1 MTTHPPSWQR
11 AAAADGDVPA
21 AALPIAADRPI
32 PVHAPAPEDAR
43 EPDPIPR
50 WFRRG
55 VVFVGCTVVLFL
67 VGSWAF
73 SQLGRFWYTLAFA
86 FFIGLAMEPLVN
98 RLERRGIRRGAGTGI
113 VLGGLILG
121 TVAFFAV
128 FGNLLVTQLAEL
140 IRSVPQLVDTALEWV
155 NNEFGTDLTPTSL
168 LSSVGLS
175 TSDLA
180 NAATTVGVGVIGF
193 VTQTIGLLFSGLM
206 MLLFAFYFAADGP
219 KLRRTIA
226 SWLPPSRQRQ
236 FITIWDISTAKAG
249 SYVISR
255 GILAFISALAHGVF
269 FAVIGLPYWLPLALW
284 VGFVSQFI
292 PTIGTYLAG
301 ALPIVIALVLGEPF
315 VALAVLVFIL
325 IYQQVENLILTPRVT
340 QQTLEVHAAI
350 AFGSVIVGGILFGA
364 TGALLAIPVVAIVIA
379 IMDTYGKR
387 YEIVSEVSDDSAGS
401 APP

>member
-1 MTTHPPSWQR
+1 MTTHPPSRQR
-11 AAAADGDVPA
+11 AAAADGAVPA

-32 PVHAPAPEDAR
+32 PVHVPAPEDTR
-43 EPDPIPR
+43 ESDPIPR

-55 VVFVGCTVVLFL
+55 VVFVGFTVVLFL

-140 IRSVPQLVDTALEWV
+140 IRSVPKLVDTALDSV

-269 FAVIGLPYWLPLALW
+269 FAVIDLPYWLPLALW

-350 AFGSVIVGGILFGA
+350 AFGSVIMGGVLFGP

-379 IMDTYGKR
+379 VMDTYGKR
-387 YEIVSEVSDDSAGS
+387 YEIVPEVSDDSAGS

>member
-1 MTTHPPSWQR
+1 M
-11 AAAADGDVPA
+11 
-21 AALPIAADRPI
+21 AALPIAADQPI
-32 PVHAPAPEDAR
+32 PVHAPASEDTR
-43 EPDPIPR
+43 ETDPIPR

-55 VVFVGCTVVLFL
+55 VLFVGLTVVLFL

-73 SQLGRFWYTLAFA
+73 TRLGVFWYTLAFS

-113 VLGGLILG
+113 VMGGLILG
-121 TVAFFAV
+121 TVFFFVA

-140 IRSVPQLVDTALEWV
+140 IRSVPALVDSALDWV

-175 TSDLA
+175 ASDLA
-180 NAATTVGVGVIGF
+180 NAAANVGVGVLGI
-193 VTQTIGLLFSGLM
+193 VTQAVGVLFGGLM

-255 GILAFISALAHGVF
+255 GILASISALAHGVF
-269 FAVIGLPYWLPLALW
+269 FAIINLPYWLPLALW

-301 ALPIVIALVLGEPF
+301 ALPVIIALVVGEPF

-325 IYQQVENLILTPRVT
+325 VYQQVENLILTPRVT

-350 AFGSVIVGGILFGA
+350 AFGSVIAGGILFGP

-379 IMDTYGKR
+379 ILDTYGKR
-387 YEIVSEVSDDSAGS
+387 YEIVPEVSDSPGGS
-401 APP
+401 AAP